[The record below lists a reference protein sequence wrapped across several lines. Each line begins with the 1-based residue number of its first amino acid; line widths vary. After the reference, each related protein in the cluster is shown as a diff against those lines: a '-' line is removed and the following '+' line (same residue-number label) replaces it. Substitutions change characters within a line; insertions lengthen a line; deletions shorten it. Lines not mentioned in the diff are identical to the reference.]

1 MPVGEESW
9 RGGASRH
16 RRQPGDPPRCTTGF
30 RGTARGQ
37 GPPDTSEAQGQESDQ
52 QMDRFSVKRGTP
64 NSAAGFPTLQWASW
78 SEGTSPVTPFTARAT
93 HCAYSPNA
101 QGPHI
106 RPSPPLSAHL
116 RHLPNHQ
123 LINWSHTPGTASE
136 EEPPPPTPHALSHSK
151 LHVAGTH
158 PWSSPAL
165 PASNH
170 GLHTCLPS
178 TRIDTLG
185 TGMAEAKPCL

>member
-16 RRQPGDPPRCTTGF
+16 RRQPGDPPRYTTGF

-52 QMDRFSVKRGTP
+52 QMDGFSVKRGTP

-78 SEGTSPVTPFTARAT
+78 SEGTSPVTSFTARAT
-93 HCAYSPNA
+93 HCAYSPNT

-106 RPSPPLSAHL
+106 QSSPPLSAHL

-136 EEPPPPTPHALSHSK
+136 EEPPPPRPRM
-151 LHVAGTH
+151 
-158 PWSSPAL
+158 
-165 PASNH
+165 
-170 GLHTCLPS
+170 PS
-178 TRIDTLG
+178 LIQNSTWLAHTLG
-185 TGMAEAKPCL
+185 PVLPYPPPTMAYIPVCPPPA